1 MPDSIVRRRQP
12 AQAVVEFG
20 LLALLFTLL
29 LFAIVDFGLLLNGWV
44 TVSSAAREGARRA
57 AVGISTQKVVE
68 ETQKFAPVPGLSP
81 DEVKVTIAYCD
92 DGSGCHYF
100 CSYGTGQPIS
110 GPPTASCE
118 TLSPNF
124 TTFKPNSR
132 VSVTVTAD
140 KFQVVTPLVRPF
152 FGCGG
157 AQPAC
162 YVPLNSSTSMRY
174 EGAGLI

>member
-1 MPDSIVRRRQP
+1 MLRGRLRREP

-81 DEVKVTIAYCD
+81 DEVKVTIAYCP
-92 DGSGCHYF
+92 DGGACTYY
-100 CSYGTGQPIS
+100 CSYGGGPLPDPS
-110 GPPTASCE
+110 GHCNPT
-118 TLSPNF
+118 SP
-124 TTFKPNSR
+124 TPVTVTPAGPALDR
-132 VSVTVTAD
+132 VEVTVTAD
-140 KFQVVTPLVRPF
+140 KYQVVTPLVRPF
-152 FGCGG
+152 FGC
-157 AQPAC
+157 
-162 YVPLNSSTSMRY
+162 
-174 EGAGLI
+174 AGS

>member
-1 MPDSIVRRRQP
+1 MVRGRRRREP

-57 AVGISTQKVVE
+57 AVGMSTAKVVS
-68 ETQKFAPVPGLSP
+68 ETQNFAPVPGLAPS
-81 DEVKVTIAYCD
+81 EVKVTIAYCSQ
-92 DGSGCHYF
+92 SGGCTYY
-100 CSYGTGQPIS
+100 CSYASS
-110 GPPTASCE
+110 GPPITGGSGNCTQTSE
-118 TLSPNF
+118 TLVNINPA
-124 TTFKPNSR
+124 PDR
-132 VSVTVTAD
+132 VEVTVTAD

-152 FGCGG
+152 FGCSGTQ
-157 AQPAC
+157 ANC
-162 YVPLNSSTSMRY
+162 FVPLNSSTSMRY

>member
-1 MPDSIVRRRQP
+1 MLRRRREP

-57 AVGISTQKVVE
+57 AVGISTAKVVD
-68 ETQKFAPVPGLSP
+68 ETQRFAPVPGLSP
-81 DEVKVTIAYCD
+81 SEVKVTIAYCPQ
-92 DGSGCHYF
+92 SGACVYY
-100 CSYGTGQPIS
+100 CSYS
-110 GPPTASCE
+110 GPPVTGAGGTCNTTSE
-118 TLSPNF
+118 TPVSITPA
-124 TTFKPNSR
+124 PDR
-132 VSVTVTAD
+132 VEVTVTAD
-140 KFQVVTPLVRPF
+140 KYQVVTPLVRPF

-157 AQPAC
+157 TQPTC